1 MRQHTHGMKKRVTIM
16 MDDELDRRIREHQA
30 RMMLERNGTYSYSD
44 AVNDL
49 LAKGV

>member
-1 MRQHTHGMKKRVTIM
+1 MKKRITLM

-30 RMMLERNGTYSYSD
+30 GMMLERNRTYSYSD

-49 LAKGV
+49 LARGA